1 MSIDLHTHS
10 TFSDGTS
17 TPEELLAHAKE
28 IGLQALALTDHDTC
42 SGLPRAE
49 KAAAEAGIPFVR
61 GCELSTRTERGSFHI
76 LGLWLPEQTDVLEE
90 RLSALRRRRAERNEK
105 IVERLCTL
113 GLPLTMEDV
122 LICAGQGTVGRPHIA
137 QVMVQ
142 KGYVPDL
149 RSAFT
154 EYLGANGRAYVPKK
168 VFSPEE
174 AIRLLVSTGAT
185 VSLAH
190 PCIHH
195 YPSAWLFERIRMLA
209 AVGLDAI
216 EAWHTE
222 HSPEDVAQCLA
233 WADELG
239 LGVSG
244 GSDYHGKRKPGTHLG
259 TGHGN
264 VCVPYRVLQDLQERR
279 RSKGLPVS

>member
-209 AVGLDAI
+209 AERGIQNILLRMLPSVLPGQTNWASESVEEVTI
-216 EAWHTE
+216 TE
-222 HSPEDVAQCLA
+222 NANPARTWAQATAMFACRT
-233 WADELG
+233 G
-239 LGVSG
+239 CFRICRNGGVPRGFPSL
-244 GSDYHGKRKPGTHLG
+244 R
-259 TGHGN
+259 N
-264 VCVPYRVLQDLQERR
+264 
-279 RSKGLPVS
+279 